1 MTPELKIL
9 VLAAL
14 LQVLQYAAF
23 SVTAN
28 MQVGPKKAASP
39 RDTPVTLTGN
49 AGGLEV
55 RVDGG
60 LIAPLGEPNIVIRN
74 VTLAPEALLSR

>member
-28 MQVGPKKAASP
+28 MQVGPKKAA
-39 RDTPVTLTGN
+39 
-49 AGGLEV
+49 
-55 RVDGG
+55 
-60 LIAPLGEPNIVIRN
+60 
-74 VTLAPEALLSR
+74 ALRRRPSAR